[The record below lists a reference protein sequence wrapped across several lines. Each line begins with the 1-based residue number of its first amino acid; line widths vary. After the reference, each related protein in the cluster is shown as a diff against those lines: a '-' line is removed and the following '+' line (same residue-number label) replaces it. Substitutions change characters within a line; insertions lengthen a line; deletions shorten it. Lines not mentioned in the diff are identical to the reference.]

1 MGMTPEF
8 LANLKKATENFK
20 GKGDY
25 AKLISKAGEFYDFD
39 IDIVSPDPNQP
50 RKNFDEAALQELADD
65 LKKNGLIQPIV
76 VREDPDNVGKFIVVA
91 GERRLKAAK
100 LAGFKKIRSILSTY
114 DNSQLGYV
122 QIAENAKRDNLKFYE
137 MAEFIVSR
145 ADAGE
150 KQADIAEKLGTSKS
164 QVNLYMIWKVAPE
177 FLKNA
182 KDHFSSIRTFYDI
195 TKLADE
201 FSDEVKSFIENAN
214 GEISRADITSLKKS
228 LTEPNDTEDISDSE
242 NQSSEFEITPDED
255 NANSIETDISRES
268 FAEPPANASDY
279 DTDDT
284 VDETAEDA
292 ADDTEDESIDDAITD
307 DFSSDDSAESVENSN
322 SAPAFQDEAFSGV
335 DTSFNE
341 SEETSSDTDFET
353 ETKSKKLKHP
363 VFVGTFDGREAEIV
377 MEMPSTDGMVKIKY
391 EDGSLDEVLC
401 ENFILNRIY
410 ES

>member
-1 MGMTPEF
+1 MGMTPEYI
-8 LANLKKATENFK
+8 ANLKKKADAFK
-20 GKGDY
+20 NRSDY
-25 AKLISKAGEFYDFD
+25 AKLTSKSGSFYDFD
-39 IDIVSPDPNQP
+39 VDIISPDPNQP

-76 VREDPDNVGKFIVVA
+76 VRDDPDNVGKFIVVA

-145 ADAGE
+145 SDAGE
-150 KQADIAEKLGTSKS
+150 KQAGIAEKLGLSKTRIS
-164 QVNLYMIWKVAPE
+164 EYMSWRDAPSFFKE
-177 FLKNA
+177 SKEKFPSMRA
-182 KDHFSSIRTFYDI
+182 FYDLV
-195 TKLADE
+195 KLYAEYPSEVTE
-201 FSDEVKSFIENAN
+201 FINKAES
-214 GEISRADITSLKKS
+214 ISKVDITTLKKK
-228 LTEPNDTEDISDSE
+228 LTEPASEKSETNTSE
-242 NQSSEFEITPDED
+242 NDNSEIQNPSFEITSDDSEEEPT
-255 NANSIETDISRES
+255 SIETDSTEDP
-268 FAEPPANASDY
+268 FVEPANASDY
-279 DTDDT
+279 ESEGTL
-284 VDETAEDA
+284 DESAEDA
-292 ADDTEDESIDDAITD
+292 ADD
-307 DFSSDDSAESVENSN
+307 FSSEDSAESAEISN

-363 VFVGTFDGREAEIV
+363 VFVGTVDGREAEIV
-377 MEMPSTDGMVKIKY
+377 MEIPTTDGMVKVKY

>member
-1 MGMTPEF
+1 MSMTPEYI
-8 LANLKKATENFK
+8 ANLKKKADAFK
-20 GKGDY
+20 NRSDY
-25 AKLISKAGEFYDFD
+25 AKLTSKSGSFYDFYVD
-39 IDIVSPDPNQP
+39 IISPDPNQP
-50 RKNFDEAALQELADD
+50 RKNFDETALQELADD

-76 VREDPDNVGKFIVVA
+76 VRDDPDNVGKFIVVA

-114 DNSQLGYV
+114 DSSQLGYV

-150 KQADIAEKLGTSKS
+150 KQADIAEKLGLSKTRIS
-164 QVNLYMIWKVAPE
+164 EYMSWRDAPSFFKE
-177 FLKNA
+177 SKEKFPSMRA
-182 KDHFSSIRTFYDI
+182 FYDLV
-195 TKLADE
+195 KLYAEYPSEVTE
-201 FSDEVKSFIENAN
+201 FINKAES
-214 GEISRADITSLKKS
+214 ISKVDITTLKKK
-228 LTEPNDTEDISDSE
+228 LTEPASEKSETNTSE
-242 NQSSEFEITPDED
+242 NDNSEIQNPSFEITSDDSEEEPT
-255 NANSIETDISRES
+255 SIETDSTEDP
-268 FAEPPANASDY
+268 FVEPANASDY
-279 DTDDT
+279 ESEGTL
-284 VDETAEDA
+284 DESAEDA
-292 ADDTEDESIDDAITD
+292 ADD
-307 DFSSDDSAESVENSN
+307 FSSEDSAESAEISN

-363 VFVGTFDGREAEIV
+363 VFVGTVDGREAEIV
-377 MEMPSTDGMVKIKY
+377 MEIPTTDGMVKVKY

>member
-50 RKNFDEAALQELADD
+50 RKNFDEVALQELADD

-150 KQADIAEKLGTSKS
+150 KQADIAEKLGLSKTRIS
-164 QVNLYMIWKVAPE
+164 EYMSWRDAPSFFKE
-177 FLKNA
+177 SKEKFPSMRA
-182 KDHFSSIRTFYDI
+182 FYDLV
-195 TKLADE
+195 KLYAEYPSEVTE
-201 FSDEVKSFIENAN
+201 FINKAES
-214 GEISRADITSLKKS
+214 ISKVDITTLKKK
-228 LTEPNDTEDISDSE
+228 LTEPNTAVESSDSE
-242 NQSSEFEITPDED
+242 IQNPSFEITSDDSEED
-255 NANSIETDISRES
+255 PTSLENDSTGDSFEES
-268 FAEPPANASDY
+268 ANASDY
-279 DTDDT
+279 
-284 VDETAEDA
+284 ES
-292 ADDTEDESIDDAITD
+292 DDTEDESIDDAITD

-335 DTSFNE
+335 DTSIDGSE
-341 SEETSSDTDFET
+341 SEIPSDTDFES

-363 VFVGTFDGREAEIV
+363 VFVGTVDGREAEIV
-377 MEMPSTDGMVKIKY
+377 MELPTTDGMVKVKY

>member
-50 RKNFDEAALQELADD
+50 RKNFDEVALQELADD

-145 ADAGE
+145 SDAGE
-150 KQADIAEKLGTSKS
+150 KQADIAEKLGLSKTKLS
-164 QVNLYMIWKVAPE
+164 EFMIWKDAPE
-177 FLKNA
+177 LLKDAKEKFNA
-182 KDHFSSIRTFYDI
+182 IRAFYDAV
-195 TKLADE
+195 KLYEEYPDE
-201 FSDEVKSFIENAN
+201 ISDFIEKNEN
-214 GEISRADITSLKKS
+214 ISKSDITSLKKS
-228 LTEPNDTEDISDSE
+228 LTEPNTAVESSDSE
-242 NQSSEFEITPDED
+242 IQNPSFEITSDDSEED
-255 NANSIETDISRES
+255 PTSLENDSTGDSFEES
-268 FAEPPANASDY
+268 ANASDY
-279 DTDDT
+279 
-284 VDETAEDA
+284 ES
-292 ADDTEDESIDDAITD
+292 DDTEDESIDDATTD
-307 DFSSDDSAESVENSN
+307 DFSSDDSAESAEISN
-322 SAPAFQDEAFSGV
+322 SVPTFQDEAFSGV
-335 DTSFNE
+335 DTSINE
-341 SEETSSDTDFET
+341 SESESLTDTDFET

-363 VFVGTFDGREAEIV
+363 VFVGTVDGREAEIV
-377 MEMPSTDGMVKIKY
+377 MEMPTTDGMVKVKY

>member
-1 MGMTPEF
+1 MTPEYI
-8 LANLKKATENFK
+8 ANLKKKADAFK
-20 GKGDY
+20 NRSDY
-25 AKLISKAGEFYDFD
+25 AKLTSKSGSFYDFD
-39 IDIVSPDPNQP
+39 VDIISPDPNQP
-50 RKNFDEAALQELADD
+50 RKNFDETALQELADD

-76 VREDPDNVGKFIVVA
+76 VRDDPDNVGKFIVVA

-114 DNSQLGYV
+114 DSSQLGYV

-150 KQADIAEKLGTSKS
+150 KQADIAEKLGLSKTKVS
-164 QVNLYMIWKVAPE
+164 EFMVWKDAPD
-177 FLKNA
+177 FLKDA
-182 KDHFSSIRTFYDI
+182 KEHFSSIRTFYDI
-195 TKLADE
+195 AKLTDE
-201 FSDEVKSFIENAN
+201 FANEVKSFIEDST
-214 GEISRADITSLKKS
+214 GEISRADISSLKKK
-228 LTEPNDTEDISDSE
+228 LTEPNTAVESSDSE
-242 NQSSEFEITPDED
+242 IQNPSFEITSDDSEEEPTSLENDSTGDSFE
-255 NANSIETDISRES
+255 ES
-268 FAEPPANASDY
+268 ANASDY
-279 DTDDT
+279 
-284 VDETAEDA
+284 ES
-292 ADDTEDESIDDAITD
+292 DDTEDESIDDAITD

-335 DTSFNE
+335 DTSIDGSE
-341 SEETSSDTDFET
+341 SEIPSDTDFES

-363 VFVGTFDGREAEIV
+363 VFVGTVDGREAEIV
-377 MEMPSTDGMVKIKY
+377 MELPTTDGMVKVKY

>member
-1 MGMTPEF
+1 MTPEF

-100 LAGFKKIRSILSTY
+100 LAGFKKIRSILSSY

-150 KQADIAEKLGTSKS
+150 KQADIAEKLGLSKTKVS
-164 QVNLYMIWKVAPE
+164 EFMVWKDAPD
-177 FLKNA
+177 FLRNA

-195 TKLADE
+195 TKLTDE
-201 FSDEVKSFIENAN
+201 FSDEVKSFIENAT
-214 GEISRADITSLKKS
+214 GEISRADITSLKKK
-228 LTEPNDTEDISDSE
+228 LTEPNDTEDSSDSE

-255 NANSIETDISRES
+255 NANSIETGISSES
-268 FAEPPANASDY
+268 FAESPANASDY

-292 ADDTEDESIDDAITD
+292 ADI
-307 DFSSDDSAESVENSN
+307 FSSDDSAKISN
-322 SAPAFQDEAFSGV
+322 SDQDESISDV
-335 DTSFNE
+335 DTSYE
-341 SEETSSDTDFET
+341 SESESLSDTDFET
-353 ETKSKKLKHP
+353 ETKIKKLKHP

-391 EDGSLDEVLC
+391 EDGSFDEVLC

>member
-1 MGMTPEF
+1 MGMTPEYI
-8 LANLKKATENFK
+8 ANLKKKADAFK
-20 GKGDY
+20 NRSDY
-25 AKLISKAGEFYDFD
+25 AKLTSKSGSFYDFD
-39 IDIVSPDPNQP
+39 VDIISPDPNQP

-76 VREDPDNVGKFIVVA
+76 VRDDPDNVGKFIVVA

-145 ADAGE
+145 SDAGE
-150 KQADIAEKLGTSKS
+150 KQADIAEKLGLSKTRIS
-164 QVNLYMIWKVAPE
+164 EYMSWRDAPSFFKE
-177 FLKNA
+177 SKEKFPSMRA
-182 KDHFSSIRTFYDI
+182 FYDLV
-195 TKLADE
+195 KLYAEYPSEVTE
-201 FSDEVKSFIENAN
+201 FINKAES
-214 GEISRADITSLKKS
+214 ISKVDITTLKKK
-228 LTEPNDTEDISDSE
+228 LTEPASEKSETNTSE
-242 NQSSEFEITPDED
+242 NDNSEIQNPSFEITSDDSEEEPT
-255 NANSIETDISRES
+255 SIETDSTEDP
-268 FAEPPANASDY
+268 FVEPANASDY
-279 DTDDT
+279 ESEGTL
-284 VDETAEDA
+284 DESAEDA
-292 ADDTEDESIDDAITD
+292 TD
-307 DFSSDDSAESVENSN
+307 DFSSEDSAESAEISN

-363 VFVGTFDGREAEIV
+363 VFVGTVDGREAEIV
-377 MEMPSTDGMVKIKY
+377 MEIPTTDGMVKVKY

>member
-50 RKNFDEAALQELADD
+50 RKNFDEAALQELTDD

-114 DNSQLGYV
+114 DSSQLGYV

-164 QVNLYMIWKVAPE
+164 QVNLYMIWKDAPE
-177 FLKNA
+177 LLKDA
-182 KDHFSSIRTFYDI
+182 KDKFNAIRAFYDAV
-195 TKLADE
+195 KLYEEHPDE
-201 FSDEVKSFIENAN
+201 ISDFIEKNEN
-214 GEISRADITSLKKS
+214 ISKSDISNFRKK
-228 LTEPNDTEDISDSE
+228 LTEQNTAVESSDSE
-242 NQSSEFEITPDED
+242 IQNPSFEITSDDSEED
-255 NANSIETDISRES
+255 PTSLENDSTGDSFEES
-268 FAEPPANASDY
+268 ANASDY
-279 DTDDT
+279 
-284 VDETAEDA
+284 ES
-292 ADDTEDESIDDAITD
+292 DDTEDESIDDAITD

-363 VFVGTFDGREAEIV
+363 VFVGTVDGREAEIV
-377 MEMPSTDGMVKIKY
+377 MEIPTTDGMVKVKY

>member
-1 MGMTPEF
+1 MTPEYI
-8 LANLKKATENFK
+8 ANLKKKADAFK
-20 GKGDY
+20 NRSDY
-25 AKLISKAGEFYDFD
+25 AKLTSKSGSFYDFD
-39 IDIVSPDPNQP
+39 VDIISPDPNQP
-50 RKNFDEAALQELADD
+50 RKNFDETALQELADD

-76 VREDPDNVGKFIVVA
+76 VRDDPDNVGKFIVVA

-114 DNSQLGYV
+114 DSSQLGYV

-164 QVNLYMIWKVAPE
+164 QVNLYMIWKVAPDY
-177 FLKNA
+177 LKDI
-182 KDHFSSIRTFYDI
+182 KERFVSIRTFYEI
-195 TKLADE
+195 TKLSE
-201 FSDEVKSFIENAN
+201 KFPDEVKSFIATEE
-214 GEISRADITSLKKS
+214 GELGRDDVAALKKK
-228 LTEPNDTEDISDSE
+228 LTAPDTETNSAENSE
-242 NQSSEFEITPDED
+242 PEVLNPAFEITSEASEED
-255 NANSIETDISRES
+255 STSLENDSTGDS
-268 FAEPPANASDY
+268 FEEPANASDY
-279 DTDDT
+279 
-284 VDETAEDA
+284 ES
-292 ADDTEDESIDDAITD
+292 DDTEDESIDDATTD
-307 DFSSDDSAESVENSN
+307 DFSSDDSAENSN

-335 DTSFNE
+335 DTSLNE
-341 SEETSSDTDFET
+341 TESLADTDFET

-363 VFVGTFDGREAEIV
+363 VFVGTVDGREAEIV
-377 MEMPSTDGMVKIKY
+377 MEMPTTDGMVKVKY

>member
-1 MGMTPEF
+1 MTPEF

-145 ADAGE
+145 SDAGE
-150 KQADIAEKLGTSKS
+150 KQADIAEKLGLSKTKLS
-164 QVNLYMIWKVAPE
+164 EFMIWKDAPE
-177 FLKNA
+177 LLKDAKEKFNA
-182 KDHFSSIRTFYDI
+182 IRAFYDAV
-195 TKLADE
+195 KLYEEHPDE
-201 FSDEVKSFIENAN
+201 ISDFIEKNEN
-214 GEISRADITSLKKS
+214 ISKSDISNFRKK
-228 LTEPNDTEDISDSE
+228 LTEPNTAVESSDSE
-242 NQSSEFEITPDED
+242 IQNPSFEITSDDSEED
-255 NANSIETDISRES
+255 PTSLENDSTGDSFEES
-268 FAEPPANASDY
+268 ANASDY
-279 DTDDT
+279 
-284 VDETAEDA
+284 ES
-292 ADDTEDESIDDAITD
+292 DDTEDESIDDAITD

-335 DTSFNE
+335 DTSIDGSE
-341 SEETSSDTDFET
+341 SEIPSDTDFES

-363 VFVGTFDGREAEIV
+363 VFVGTVDGREAEIV
-377 MEMPSTDGMVKIKY
+377 MELPTTDGMVKVKY

>member
-1 MGMTPEF
+1 MGMTPEYI
-8 LANLKKATENFK
+8 ANLKKKADAFK
-20 GKGDY
+20 NRSDY
-25 AKLISKAGEFYDFD
+25 AKLTSKSGSFYDFEVD
-39 IDIVSPDPNQP
+39 LISPDPNQP
-50 RKNFDEAALQELADD
+50 RKNFDETALQELADD

-76 VREDPDNVGKFIVVA
+76 VRDDPDNVGKFIVVA

-100 LAGFKKIRSILSTY
+100 LAGFTKIRSILSTY

-150 KQADIAEKLGTSKS
+150 KQADIAEKLGLSKTRIS
-164 QVNLYMIWKVAPE
+164 EYMSWRDAPSFFKE
-177 FLKNA
+177 SKEKFPSMRA
-182 KDHFSSIRTFYDI
+182 FYDLV
-195 TKLADE
+195 KLYAEYPSEVTE
-201 FSDEVKSFIENAN
+201 FINKAES
-214 GEISRADITSLKKS
+214 ISKVDITTLKKK
-228 LTEPNDTEDISDSE
+228 LTEPASEKSETNTSE
-242 NQSSEFEITPDED
+242 NDNSEIQNPSFEITSDDSEEEPT
-255 NANSIETDISRES
+255 SIETDSTEDP
-268 FAEPPANASDY
+268 FVEPANASDY
-279 DTDDT
+279 ESEGTL
-284 VDETAEDA
+284 DESAEDA
-292 ADDTEDESIDDAITD
+292 ADD
-307 DFSSDDSAESVENSN
+307 FSSEDSAESAEISN

-363 VFVGTFDGREAEIV
+363 VFVGTVDGREAEIV
-377 MEMPSTDGMVKIKY
+377 MEIPTTDGMVKVKY

>member
-25 AKLISKAGEFYDFD
+25 AKLISKAGDFYDFD

-164 QVNLYMIWKVAPE
+164 QVNLYMIWKDAPE
-177 FLKNA
+177 SLKNA
-182 KDHFSSIRTFYDI
+182 KDKFNAIRAFYDAVKLYEEHPDEIRDFVENNETISKSDISNFRKEIAAETENQI
-195 TKLADE
+195 TD
-201 FSDEVKSFIENAN
+201 
-214 GEISRADITSLKKS
+214 
-228 LTEPNDTEDISDSE
+228 DISDSVSQNQAFE
-242 NQSSEFEITPDED
+242 NL
-255 NANSIETDISRES
+255 NVETDISGES
-268 FAEPPANASDY
+268 FVESENSSDY
-279 DTDDT
+279 ESD
-284 VDETAEDA
+284 VD
-292 ADDTEDESIDDAITD
+292 IDGTTD
-307 DFSSDDSAESVENSN
+307 DFSTEAVEGISN
-322 SAPAFQDEAFSGV
+322 SEQDEDFSDV
-335 DTSFNE
+335 ESSIDSE
-341 SEETSSDTDFET
+341 SESLSDTDFES

-363 VFVGTFDGREAEIV
+363 VLVGTIDGREAEIV
-377 MEMPSTDGMVKIKY
+377 MEKPSTDGMVKIKY
-391 EDGSLDEVLC
+391 EDGSFDEVLC

>member
-145 ADAGE
+145 SDAGE
-150 KQADIAEKLGTSKS
+150 KQADIAEKLGLSKTKLS
-164 QVNLYMIWKVAPE
+164 EFMIWKDAPE
-177 FLKNA
+177 LLKDAKEKFNA
-182 KDHFSSIRTFYDI
+182 IRAFYDAV
-195 TKLADE
+195 KLYEEHPDE
-201 FSDEVKSFIENAN
+201 ISDFIEKNEN
-214 GEISRADITSLKKS
+214 ISKSDISNFRKE
-228 LTEPNDTEDISDSE
+228 LTEQNTAVESSDSE
-242 NQSSEFEITPDED
+242 IQNPSFEITSDDSEED
-255 NANSIETDISRES
+255 PTSLENDSTGDS
-268 FAEPPANASDY
+268 FEDSANASDY
-279 DTDDT
+279 
-284 VDETAEDA
+284 ES
-292 ADDTEDESIDDAITD
+292 DDTEDESIDDAITD

-335 DTSFNE
+335 DTSIDGSE
-341 SEETSSDTDFET
+341 SEIPSDTDFES

-363 VFVGTFDGREAEIV
+363 VFVGTVDGREAEIV
-377 MEMPSTDGMVKIKY
+377 MELPTTDGMVKVKY

>member
-1 MGMTPEF
+1 MSMTPEYI
-8 LANLKKATENFK
+8 ANLKKKADAFK
-20 GKGDY
+20 NRSDY
-25 AKLISKAGEFYDFD
+25 AKLTSKSGSFYDFD
-39 IDIVSPDPNQP
+39 VDIISPDPNQP
-50 RKNFDEAALQELADD
+50 RKNFDETALQELADD

-76 VREDPDNVGKFIVVA
+76 VRDDPDNVGKFIVVA

-114 DNSQLGYV
+114 DSSQLGYV

-150 KQADIAEKLGTSKS
+150 KQADIAEKLGLSKTKVS
-164 QVNLYMIWKVAPE
+164 EFMVWKDAPD
-177 FLKNA
+177 FLKDA
-182 KDHFSSIRTFYDI
+182 KEHFSSIRTFYDI
-195 TKLADE
+195 AKLTDE
-201 FSDEVKSFIENAN
+201 FANEVKSFIEDST
-214 GEISRADITSLKKS
+214 GEISRADISSLKKK
-228 LTEPNDTEDISDSE
+228 LTEPNTAVESSDSE
-242 NQSSEFEITPDED
+242 IQNPSFEITSDDSEED
-255 NANSIETDISRES
+255 PTSLENDSTGDSFEES
-268 FAEPPANASDY
+268 ANASDY
-279 DTDDT
+279 
-284 VDETAEDA
+284 ES
-292 ADDTEDESIDDAITD
+292 DDTEDESIDDAITD

-335 DTSFNE
+335 DTSIDGSE
-341 SEETSSDTDFET
+341 SEIPSDTDFES

-363 VFVGTFDGREAEIV
+363 VFVGTVDGREAEIV
-377 MEMPSTDGMVKIKY
+377 MELPTTDGMVKVKY

>member
-228 LTEPNDTEDISDSE
+228 LTEPNTAVESSDSE
-242 NQSSEFEITPDED
+242 IQNPSFEITSDDSEED
-255 NANSIETDISRES
+255 PTSLENDSTGDSFEES
-268 FAEPPANASDY
+268 ANASDY
-279 DTDDT
+279 
-284 VDETAEDA
+284 ES
-292 ADDTEDESIDDAITD
+292 DDTEDESIDDAITD

-335 DTSFNE
+335 DTSIDGSE
-341 SEETSSDTDFET
+341 SEIPSDTDFES

-363 VFVGTFDGREAEIV
+363 VFVGTVDGREAEIV
-377 MEMPSTDGMVKIKY
+377 MELPTTDGMVKVKY